1 MPRALPGLVRS
12 IAHSYHNDRT
22 RRHAAC
28 PQTSITMLI
37 RTYRRT
43 YSVQFSD
50 NMLPQLRI
58 KCGVAKSCPGTHTA
72 LQVPMANSGIST
84 VDRDTEQLSR
94 AMQLTLYH
102 ASHACVPT
110 HAQKL
115 STLNFGFSR
124 NILRQK
130 FSFHV
135 EKKNSW

>member
-1 MPRALPGLVRS
+1 
-12 IAHSYHNDRT
+12 
-22 RRHAAC
+22 
-28 PQTSITMLI
+28 MLI

-43 YSVQFSD
+43 YSVQCSD

-84 VDRDTEQLSR
+84 VERDTEQLSR

-135 EKKNSW
+135 KKKQLVNYLLNNYFNWNGLNKRKKHCQFSPFDCISTCTD